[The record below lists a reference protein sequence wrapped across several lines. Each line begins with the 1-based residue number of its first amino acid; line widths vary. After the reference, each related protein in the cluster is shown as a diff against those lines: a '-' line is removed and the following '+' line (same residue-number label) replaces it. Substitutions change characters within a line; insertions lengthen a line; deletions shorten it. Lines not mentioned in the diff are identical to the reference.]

1 MEQNAARKR
10 HEVCNV
16 AERDP
21 SRPLWEDAILSKN
34 LKEVRGEARPRVQEH
49 SRQGMVGWQVAQSVA
64 RTMRRL
70 VCGPQRQRRADHSGL
85 GGPPISKHWL
95 WFWVR

>member
-21 SRPLWEDAILSKN
+21 SRPPWEDGILSKN
-34 LKEVRGEARPRVQEH
+34 LKEERGKARPCVQEH
-49 SRQGMVGWQVAQSVA
+49 SRQGMVGWQVAQSVG

-70 VCGPQRQRRADHSGL
+70 VCGRQREESRSFRAWWT
-85 GGPPISKHWL
+85 PP
-95 WFWVR
+95 